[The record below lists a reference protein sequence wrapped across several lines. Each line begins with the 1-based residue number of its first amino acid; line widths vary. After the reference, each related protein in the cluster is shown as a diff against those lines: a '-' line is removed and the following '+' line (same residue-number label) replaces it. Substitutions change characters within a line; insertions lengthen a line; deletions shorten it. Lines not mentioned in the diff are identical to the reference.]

1 MLTHRGTMATVVAA
15 ATILVRTFETL
26 SLIFL
31 SAFIFTELFQ
41 SLFYAMHEFKE
52 FFIRKSIHKDIV
64 LLFII
69 TVIIN
74 ARKNSYSHRI
84 IRGSYFMHCIPYVE
98 LNIINI
104 DVSFCISETWWHRHL
119 SRRHTY
125 IVSSTR
131 SFIRKVTRGTLN
143 TRTTRSVF
151 VDKVHEFSIITLNV
165 MPTKKLH
172 FVKTCL
178 WNLSWIL
185 PLVLLCVERSQNR
198 VFPRRREVI
207 VGWY

>member
-1 MLTHRGTMATVVAA
+1 MKFHQQYISFSRFTKRCHVNTQRNNGYCCGSCNHSGEKLWDVKFV
-15 ATILVRTFETL
+15 
-26 SLIFL
+26 IFL

-41 SLFYAMHEFKE
+41 SLFNAIQEFKE

-98 LNIINI
+98 LNILNI

-165 MPTKKLH
+165 MPTKKLY
-172 FVKTCL
+172 
-178 WNLSWIL
+178 IL
-185 PLVLLCVERSQNR
+185 LKPAYETFLG
-198 VFPRRREVI
+198 FYP
-207 VGWY
+207 

>member
-1 MLTHRGTMATVVAA
+1 
-15 ATILVRTFETL
+15 
-26 SLIFL
+26 
-31 SAFIFTELFQ
+31 
-41 SLFYAMHEFKE
+41 
-52 FFIRKSIHKDIV
+52 
-64 LLFII
+64 
-69 TVIIN
+69 
-74 ARKNSYSHRI
+74 
-84 IRGSYFMHCIPYVE
+84 MHCIPYVE
-98 LNIINI
+98 LNILNI

-207 VGWY
+207 VG